1 MEKIDKILDSL
12 YNRVIEPTEAKK
24 QLLED
29 LFDVIKSVC
38 VDKDELISDLD
49 DRRVVGVEMNED
61 MWYFYRKQSAE
72 YLLDK
77 YELLRKW

>member
-12 YNRVIEPTEAKK
+12 YNRVIKPTEAKE

-29 LFDVIKSVC
+29 LFDIIKPVC

-49 DRRVVGVEMNED
+49 DRRVIGIEMNED
-61 MWYFYRKQSAE
+61 MWYFYRKQAAE

>member
-1 MEKIDKILDSL
+1 MEKIDQILDSL

-77 YELLRKW
+77 YKLLRKW